1 MWEDPIVKELHDQRK
16 KLAESYG
23 YDVKSIV
30 KYYQEKQKNVGR
42 QSISRACQPNTKS
55 TDTRITR

>member
-1 MWEDPIVKELHDQRK
+1 MWEDPIIKGLHEQRK

-30 KYYQEKQKNVGR
+30 KHYQDKQKNNGP
-42 QSISRACQPNTKS
+42 QNIYRACPSKKKS
-55 TDTRITR
+55 ADARIAQ